1 MALLRFAKSAAQPR
15 PRNRIIVLAKDI
27 MRSFFYICLLV
38 SFLGLHALAKDKS
51 LQINFVDVEGGQ
63 ATLLVA
69 PSGESTLVDTGWPGF
84 DDRDAIR
91 IADTAKAAGLKQ
103 IDYVVITHYHT
114 DHVGG
119 VPQLLK
125 HIQVGE
131 FIDHGP
137 NTQDGEFAAEGYAAY
152 LAVLGKTRHVVV
164 RPGDRIPVKD
174 LSVEVV
180 SSSGATI
187 TSPIAGAGQ
196 PNPYCAAEPE
206 APVDPSENAASLGVL
221 VTYGDFHFL
230 DLGDLTKKKELQL
243 VCPNNLL
250 GTVDLFLISHHGFSW
265 SNAKAMVF
273 ALHPRVA
280 ININSAKKG
289 GDAESWQIV
298 HDSPGLQ
305 DIWALHYADASGDAH
320 NSPKDFI
327 ANFSDGP
334 DGRAIQVTA
343 QRDGTFTVVNKRNNF
358 QKTYK
363 K

>member
-1 MALLRFAKSAAQPR
+1 
-15 PRNRIIVLAKDI
+15 
-27 MRSFFYICLLV
+27 MRSSFFATIFALCLL
-38 SFLGLHALAKDKS
+38 ALPPSASAKEKT
-51 LQINFVDVEGGQ
+51 LRITFVDVEGGQ

-69 PSGESTLVDTGWPGF
+69 PSGASMLVDTGWPGF
-84 DDRDAIR
+84 EDRDAKR
-91 IADTAKAAGLKQ
+91 IAEAAKSFRLKQ

-125 HIQVGE
+125 YVKVGS

-137 NTQDGEFAAEGYAAY
+137 NTENDELAPQGYSAY
-152 LAVLGKTRHVVV
+152 LAALGKTKHIVAK
-164 RPGDRIPVKD
+164 PGDRIPIKGLD
-174 LSVEVV
+174 VEVV
-180 SSSGATI
+180 SAAGDTI
-187 TSPIAGAGQ
+187 TSPVAGGGQ
-196 PNPYCAAEPE
+196 PNPACASQPEPT
-206 APVDPSENAASLGVL
+206 VDPSENAASLGVL
-221 VTYGDFHFL
+221 VKFGEFRFL

-250 GTVDLFLISHHGFSW
+250 GTIDLFLISHHGFSW
-265 SNAKAMVF
+265 SNAKAMVL

-280 ININSAKKG
+280 VNINSATKG

-298 HDSPGLQ
+298 HDSPELQ
-305 DIWALHYADASGDAH
+305 DIWALHYADASGEGH

-327 ANFSDGP
+327 ANLGNESDGHS
-334 DGRAIQVTA
+334 IQASV
-343 QRDGTFTVVNKRNNF
+343 QPDGTFTLVNSRNNL

>member
-1 MALLRFAKSAAQPR
+1 MRSLLCCLA
-15 PRNRIIVLAKDI
+15 VLA
-27 MRSFFYICLLV
+27 SLLTV
-38 SFLGLHALAKDKS
+38 NASAKDKS
-51 LQINFVDVEGGQ
+51 LQIHFLDVEGGQ

-69 PSGESTLVDTGWPGF
+69 PSGKSMLVDTGWPGF
-84 DDRDAIR
+84 NDRDALR
-91 IADTAKAAGLKQ
+91 ISDAAKTAGLKQ

-125 HIQVGE
+125 HIKVGE

-137 NTQDGEFAAEGYAAY
+137 NTENDELAPEGYAAY
-152 LAVLGKTRHVVV
+152 LAVLGKTKHVVAK
-164 RPGDRIPVKD
+164 PGDRIPVKG
-174 LSVEVV
+174 LQVEVV
-180 SSSGATI
+180 SAAGATI
-187 TSPIAGAGQ
+187 TAPVAGAGQ
-196 PNPYCAAEPE
+196 PNPECSSQPE

-221 VTYGDFHFL
+221 VTFGDFRFL

-250 GTVDLFLISHHGFSW
+250 GTIDLFLISHHGFSW
-265 SNAKAMVF
+265 SNAKAMVL

-280 ININSAKKG
+280 VNINSASKG

-327 ANFSDGP
+327 ANFSDGG
-334 DGRAIQVTA
+334 DGKAIQVTA
-343 QRDGTFTVVNKRNNF
+343 QPDGTFTVLNTRNNF

>member
-1 MALLRFAKSAAQPR
+1 MLPPSTSAEEKTLR
-15 PRNRIIVLAKDI
+15 IT
-27 MRSFFYICLLV
+27 
-38 SFLGLHALAKDKS
+38 
-51 LQINFVDVEGGQ
+51 FVDVEGGQ
-63 ATLLVA
+63 ATLLVS
-69 PSGESTLVDTGWPGF
+69 PSGASMLVDTGWPGF
-84 DDRDAIR
+84 EGRDAKR
-91 IADTAKAAGLKQ
+91 IAEAAKSFGLKQ

-125 HIQVGE
+125 SFKVGS

-137 NTQDGEFAAEGYAAY
+137 NTENDELAPEGYAAY
-152 LAVLGKTRHVVV
+152 LAALGKTKHIVAK
-164 RPGDRIPVKD
+164 PGDRIPIKG
-174 LSVEVV
+174 LNVEVV
-180 SSSGATI
+180 SSAGETI
-187 TSPIAGAGQ
+187 TSAVAGDGQ
-196 PNPYCAAEPE
+196 PNPACASQPE

-221 VTYGDFHFL
+221 VKFGEFRFL

-265 SNAKAMVF
+265 SNAKAMVL

-280 ININSAKKG
+280 VNINSATKG

-305 DIWALHYADASGDAH
+305 DIWALHYADAPGDAH

-327 ANFSDGP
+327 ANFGNEP
-334 DGRAIQVTA
+334 DGHSIQATV
-343 QRDGTFTVVNKRNNF
+343 QPDGTFTVVNSRNNF
-358 QKTYK
+358 HKTYK

>member
-1 MALLRFAKSAAQPR
+1 
-15 PRNRIIVLAKDI
+15 
-27 MRSFFYICLLV
+27 MRSLFVATIFALCLL
-38 SFLGLHALAKDKS
+38 ALSASASAKDKT
-51 LQINFVDVEGGQ
+51 LRINFVDVEGGQ

-69 PSGESTLVDTGWPGF
+69 PSGVSMLVDTGWPGF
-84 DDRDAIR
+84 EDRDAKR
-91 IADTAKAAGLKQ
+91 ITEAAKSFGLKQ

-125 HIQVGE
+125 YVKVGS

-137 NTQDGEFAAEGYAAY
+137 NTENDELAPEGYAAY
-152 LAVLGKTRHVVV
+152 LAALGKTKHIVAK
-164 RPGDRIPVKD
+164 PGERIPIKG
-174 LSVEVV
+174 LNVEVV
-180 SSSGATI
+180 SSAGATI
-187 TSPIAGAGQ
+187 TSPVAGGGQ
-196 PNPYCAAEPE
+196 PNPACASQPE
-206 APVDPSENAASLGVL
+206 APVDPSENGASLGVF
-221 VTYGDFHFL
+221 VTYGKFRFL

-265 SNAKAMVF
+265 SNAKAMVL

-280 ININSAKKG
+280 VNINSATKG

-305 DIWALHYADASGDAH
+305 DIWALHYADASGDAN

-327 ANFSDGP
+327 ANFGNEP
-334 DGRAIQVTA
+334 DGHSIQATV
-343 QRDGTFTVVNKRNNF
+343 QPDGTFTVVNSRNNF

>member
-1 MALLRFAKSAAQPR
+1 
-15 PRNRIIVLAKDI
+15 
-27 MRSFFYICLLV
+27 MRSLLIAII
-38 SFLGLHALAKDKS
+38 FALCS
-51 LQINFVDVEGGQ
+51 LMLPPSTSAEEKTLRITFVDVEGGQ
-63 ATLLVA
+63 ATLLVS
-69 PSGESTLVDTGWPGF
+69 PSGASMLVDTGWPGF
-84 DDRDAIR
+84 EGRDAKR
-91 IADTAKAAGLKQ
+91 IAEAAKSFGLKQ

-125 HIQVGE
+125 SFKVGS

-137 NTQDGEFAAEGYAAY
+137 NTENDELAPEGYAAY
-152 LAVLGKTRHVVV
+152 LAALGKTKHIVAK
-164 RPGDRIPVKD
+164 PGDRIPIKG
-174 LSVEVV
+174 LNVEVV
-180 SSSGATI
+180 SSAGETI
-187 TSPIAGAGQ
+187 TSAVAGGGQ
-196 PNPYCAAEPE
+196 PNPACASQPE

-221 VTYGDFHFL
+221 VKFGEFRFL

-265 SNAKAMVF
+265 SNAKAMVL

-280 ININSAKKG
+280 VNINSATKG

-305 DIWALHYADASGDAH
+305 DIWALHYADATGDAH

-327 ANFSDGP
+327 ANFGNEP
-334 DGRAIQVTA
+334 DGHSIQATV
-343 QRDGTFTVVNKRNNF
+343 QPDGTFTVVNSRNNF

>member
-1 MALLRFAKSAAQPR
+1 
-15 PRNRIIVLAKDI
+15 
-27 MRSFFYICLLV
+27 MRSFLYSSVLAVLLA
-38 SFLGLHALAKDKS
+38 STAAAKGKD
-51 LQINFVDVEGGQ
+51 LQINFLDVEGGQ
-63 ATLLVA
+63 ATLLIA
-69 PSGESTLVDTGWPGF
+69 PSGKSMLVDTGWPGF
-84 DDRDAIR
+84 DDRDALR
-91 IADTAKAAGLKQ
+91 IADAAKAAGLKQ
-103 IDYVVITHYHT
+103 INYVVITHYHT

-125 HIQVGE
+125 HIKVGE

-137 NTQDGEFAAEGYAAY
+137 NTQDGEFAVEGYAAY
-152 LAVLGKTRHVVV
+152 LAALGKTKHVVAK
-164 RPGDRIPVKD
+164 PGDRIPVEG
-174 LSVEVV
+174 LNVEVV

-187 TSPIAGAGQ
+187 TSAVAGAGQ

-221 VTYGDFHFL
+221 VTYGDFRFL

-265 SNAKAMVF
+265 SNAKAMVL
-273 ALHPRVA
+273 ALRPTVGV
-280 ININSAKKG
+280 NINSATKG

-334 DGRAIQVTA
+334 DGRTIQVTA
-343 QRDGTFTVVNKRNNF
+343 HRDGSFTVLNTRNNF

>member
-1 MALLRFAKSAAQPR
+1 
-15 PRNRIIVLAKDI
+15 
-27 MRSFFYICLLV
+27 MRSLLFATILALC
-38 SFLGLHALAKDKS
+38 FLTLPPSAGAKEKGLR
-51 LQINFVDVEGGQ
+51 IYFVDVEGGQ
-63 ATLLVA
+63 ATLLVS
-69 PSGESTLVDTGWPGF
+69 PSGASMLVDTGWPGF
-84 DDRDAIR
+84 NDRDAKR
-91 IADTAKAAGLKQ
+91 IAEAAKVSRLKQ

-125 HIQVGE
+125 HIKVGS

-137 NTQDGEFAAEGYAAY
+137 NTENDELAPEGYAAY
-152 LAVLGKTRHVVV
+152 LAVLGKTRHIVAK
-164 RPGDRIPVKD
+164 PGDRIPIKD

-180 SSSGATI
+180 SSAGASI
-187 TSPIAGAGQ
+187 TSPVPGGGQ
-196 PNPYCAAEPE
+196 PNPACASQPE
-206 APVDPSENAASLGVL
+206 AAVDPTENATSLGVL
-221 VTYGDFHFL
+221 VTYGNFRFL
-230 DLGDLTKKKELQL
+230 DLGDLTKRKELQL

-265 SNAKAMVF
+265 SNAKAMVL

-280 ININSAKKG
+280 VNINSATKG

-327 ANFSDGP
+327 ANFDNQP
-334 DGRAIQVTA
+334 DGHSIQAWA
-343 QRDGTFTVVNKRNNF
+343 QSDGTFTLLNSRNKF

>member
-1 MALLRFAKSAAQPR
+1 MPSLVCAALLLTPFFLSPPSNAAAKE
-15 PRNRIIVLAKDI
+15 K
-27 MRSFFYICLLV
+27 
-38 SFLGLHALAKDKS
+38 ALK
-51 LQINFVDVEGGQ
+51 IYFVDVEGGQ
-63 ATLLVA
+63 ATLVVA
-69 PSGESTLVDTGWPGF
+69 PSGESMLVDSGWPGF
-84 DDRDAIR
+84 NDRDANR
-91 IADTAKAAGLKQ
+91 IVDAAKASGLKQ

-125 HIQVGE
+125 HIKVGA

-137 NTQDGEFAAEGYAAY
+137 NTENDELAPEGYAAY
-152 LAVLGKTRHVVV
+152 LAVLGKTRRVVAK
-164 RPGDRIPVKD
+164 PGDPIPLKD
-174 LSVEVV
+174 LHVEVV
-180 SSSGATI
+180 SAAGAAI
-187 TSPIAGAGQ
+187 TSPVNGAGQ
-196 PNPYCAAEPE
+196 PNPYCSSQPE

-221 VTYGDFHFL
+221 VTYGDFRFL
-230 DLGDLTKKKELQL
+230 DLGDLTKQKELQL

-265 SNAKAMVF
+265 SNAKAMVL

-305 DIWALHYADASGDAH
+305 DLWQLHYADAAGDAH

-327 ANFSDGP
+327 ANFDDGP
-334 DGRAIQVTA
+334 DGNSIQVTA
-343 QRDGTFTVVNKRNNF
+343 QPDGTFTVLNSRNHF
-358 QKTYK
+358 EKTYK

>member
-1 MALLRFAKSAAQPR
+1 MRPMYRLFSCLFLLT
-15 PRNRIIVLAKDI
+15 
-27 MRSFFYICLLV
+27 CV
-38 SFLGLHALAKDKS
+38 SFAASKPLK
-51 LQINFVDVEGGQ
+51 ITFIDVEGGQ

-69 PSGESTLVDTGWPGF
+69 PSGKSMLVDTGWPGF

-91 IADTAKAAGLKQ
+91 IADAAKAAGLRQ

-125 HIQVGE
+125 HMKVGE

-137 NTQDGEFAAEGYAAY
+137 NTENDELAPEGYAAY
-152 LAVLGKTRHVVV
+152 LAVLGKTKHLVVK
-164 RPGDRIPVKD
+164 PGDKVPVKG
-174 LSVEVV
+174 LNVEVV
-180 SSSGATI
+180 SSAGATI
-187 TSPIAGAGQ
+187 TSPLDGAGQ
-196 PNPYCAAEPE
+196 PNPNCASQPE

-221 VTYGDFHFL
+221 ITYGDFRFL

-265 SNAKAMVF
+265 SNAKAMVL
-273 ALHPRVA
+273 ALHPRAA

-327 ANFSDGP
+327 ANFDEGTDGK
-334 DGRAIQVTA
+334 AIQVSA
-343 QRDGTFTVVNKRNNF
+343 QRDGTFTVVNTRNNF

>member
-1 MALLRFAKSAAQPR
+1 
-15 PRNRIIVLAKDI
+15 
-27 MRSFFYICLLV
+27 MRSLFIAAILALCLLAP
-38 SFLGLHALAKDKS
+38 SPSASAKQKT
-51 LQINFVDVEGGQ
+51 LRITFVDVEGGQ

-69 PSGESTLVDTGWPGF
+69 PSGASMLVDTGWPGF
-84 DDRDAIR
+84 GDRDAKR
-91 IADTAKAAGLKQ
+91 IADAAKSFGLKQ
-103 IDYVVITHYHT
+103 IDYLVITHYHT

-125 HIQVGE
+125 YVKVGS

-137 NTQDGEFAAEGYAAY
+137 NTENDELAPEGYAAY
-152 LAVLGKTRHVVV
+152 LAVLGKTKHIVAK
-164 RPGDRIPVKD
+164 PGDRIPVKGLD
-174 LSVEVV
+174 VEVV
-180 SSSGATI
+180 SSAGDTI
-187 TSPIAGAGQ
+187 TSPVAGGGQ
-196 PNPYCAAEPE
+196 PNPECASQPE
-206 APVDPSENAASLGVL
+206 APIDPSENAASLGVL
-221 VTYGDFHFL
+221 VKFGQFRFL

-265 SNAKAMVF
+265 SNAKAMVL

-280 ININSAKKG
+280 VNINSATKG

-305 DIWALHYADASGDAH
+305 DIWALHFADASGDGH

-327 ANFSDGP
+327 ANFGNEADGH
-334 DGRAIQVTA
+334 AIQATV
-343 QRDGTFTVVNKRNNF
+343 QPDGTFTVVNSRNNF
-358 QKTYK
+358 QKIYK

>member
-1 MALLRFAKSAAQPR
+1 
-15 PRNRIIVLAKDI
+15 
-27 MRSFFYICLLV
+27 MRSFCKALV
-38 SFLGLHALAKDKS
+38 SILFLSLALNAADSRALK
-51 LQINFVDVEGGQ
+51 IYFIDVEGGQ
-63 ATLLVA
+63 ATLLVS
-69 PSGESTLVDTGWPGF
+69 PSGASMLVDTGWPGYE
-84 DDRDAIR
+84 DRDALR
-91 IADTAKAAGLKQ
+91 IAEAAKSAGLKQ
-103 IDYVVITHYHT
+103 IDHVVITHYHT

-125 HIQVGE
+125 HVKIGE

-137 NTQDGEFAAEGYAAY
+137 NTENDELAPEGYAAY
-152 LAVLGKTRHVVV
+152 LAVLGKTKHTVLK
-164 RPGDRIPVKD
+164 PGDHIPVQD
-174 LSVEVV
+174 LNVEVV
-180 SSSGATI
+180 SAAGATL
-187 TSPIAGAGQ
+187 SSALAGAGQ
-196 PNPYCAAEPE
+196 PNPNCAAQPA
-206 APVDPSENAASLGVL
+206 APVDPSENAASLGVM
-221 VTYGDFHFL
+221 VEFGKFRFV

-265 SNAKAMVF
+265 SNAKAMVV
-273 ALHPRVA
+273 ALHPRAA

-327 ANFSDGP
+327 ANFSTGDEGKS
-334 DGRAIQVTA
+334 IQVTA
-343 QRDGTFTVVNKRNNF
+343 QPDGTFTVLNTRNNF